1 METISEKCE
10 KCGLGRAAHAD
21 TAIDHAFRKPK
32 SNYVVLETMPDCWRE
47 LHRKAGNFG
56 VYPHNGAEREVV
68 TRWWAE
74 QVVAGDPD
82 QYARIVRDAT
92 DDDVDAIK
100 ARLP

>member
-1 METISEKCE
+1 M
-10 KCGLGRAAHAD
+10 AD
-21 TAIDHAFRKPK
+21 DKAP
-32 SNYVVLETMPDCWRE
+32 YVVLETMPDYLLE

-92 DDDVDAIK
+92 ADDVDAIK
-100 ARLP
+100 ARTP